1 MGTTRLE
8 IYQRAILHCKQT
20 PVTSLGEANEARR
33 LCDVHYAPMLQ
44 CIMEAGFWTHAMRTT
59 EITVNAGVS
68 PAFGYAHAHDMPSDL
83 VRKYAVSASETM
95 EPPLDYQAGGT
106 AYLIEGGYLWADSTP
121 LYLRYT
127 SSDAGYGLDLTRWPE
142 RLTEAATLEL
152 AYRIAP
158 KLTGSSELRNDL
170 MSLKTQALGKANTFE
185 ALQQPARR
193 GRAGRWV
200 SDRFAG
206 TRTGADYRRA

>member
-106 AYLIEGGYLWADSTP
+106 RPAGNTMSASAVPLTVWRFLQAIPLSRASTMHP
-121 LYLRYT
+121 PRP
-127 SSDAGYGLDLTRWPE
+127 TRP
-142 RLTEAATLEL
+142 
-152 AYRIAP
+152 
-158 KLTGSSELRNDL
+158 
-170 MSLKTQALGKANTFE
+170 
-185 ALQQPARR
+185 
-193 GRAGRWV
+193 
-200 SDRFAG
+200 
-206 TRTGADYRRA
+206 TGASMTRQMPCRPLPG

>member
-59 EITVNAGVS
+59 EITVNAGVT

-95 EPPLDYQAGGT
+95 QPPLDYQAGGT

-142 RLTEAATLEL
+142 RQF
-152 AYRIAP
+152 RQR
-158 KLTGSSELRNDL
+158 KVWTGISTS
-170 MSLKTQALGKANTFE
+170 
-185 ALQQPARR
+185 ARR
-193 GRAGRWV
+193 PVSSTGQRRPAPGHQAAALSGLWV
-200 SDRFAG
+200 
-206 TRTGADYRRA
+206 